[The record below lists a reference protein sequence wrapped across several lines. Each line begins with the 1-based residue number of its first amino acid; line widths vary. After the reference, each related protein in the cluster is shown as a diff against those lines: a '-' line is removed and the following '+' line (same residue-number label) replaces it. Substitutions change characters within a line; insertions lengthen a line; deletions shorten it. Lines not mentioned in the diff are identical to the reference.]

1 MSSGWKFEVIQKTLQ
16 EADNQLNVSMLCDIA
31 GVSRSGYYRWIHAAG
46 AREEREQ
53 KDREDFELV
62 LKAYN
67 QRGYQKG
74 ARSIYMCMIHW
85 NPPVIMNL
93 KKIRRLMDKYGL
105 MCPIRKANPKGYL
118 PHSTQSGKS
127 KVYESPLKREGLPR
141 QYYR

>member
-93 KKIRRLMDKYGL
+93 KKMRMIHQVVVLY
-105 MCPIRKANPKGYL
+105 
-118 PHSTQSGKS
+118 
-127 KVYESPLKREGLPR
+127 
-141 QYYR
+141 